1 MLHTPGSLGELPV
14 SLPQKSNPAPLPTWW
29 GQGEGLCSR
38 KERSL
43 SEERRAQA
51 TTPEPPSQAPHPQSP
66 PPAQLPI
73 PISWKNRALLS
84 APGKQETWV
93 NLMFPFHRL
102 SSCGIGGAC
111 AQRGRR
117 GAWASPSWHPSHSRR
132 AGRAGAPS
140 QAVTQR
146 AGYSCG
152 SQL

>member
-1 MLHTPGSLGELPV
+1 MLHTPGGLGEQTVP
-14 SLPQKSNPAPLPTWW
+14 LPQKLNPAPLPTWW

-43 SEERRAQA
+43 SERRG
-51 TTPEPPSQAPHPQSP
+51 PHRPHPQSLP
-66 PPAQLPI
+66 PKPPTPVSTAGPAPHSHFLEE
-73 PISWKNRALLS
+73 SCSSFSTRKA
-84 APGKQETWV
+84 G
-93 NLMFPFHRL
+93 NLGVPYVSL

-117 GAWASPSWHPSHSRR
+117 GAWASPSWPPSHSRR

-152 SQL
+152 GQL